1 MSSIISKRISQD
13 ESNNDSQIL
22 ETNRINSSEDS
33 ASDKSI
39 SEYSYG
45 KKRKKI
51 KVKKSVGRPEDPVN
65 HEYIKLGVYDKNGHV
80 AMKLSVKKVSN
91 MAKLHAY
98 YVTNACYKLNYVGQN
113 LSESDF
119 LQMMQNYTHLLT
131 SGVAMFEEDIQLY
144 NSEDDFDDLE
154 DDLEDNPITNE
165 VDSNIF
171 EIENRVNLNL
181 ALNNTDQPL
190 VLDEVINYGEKD
202 FDVGVLVNQGM
213 QM

>member
-1 MSSIISKRISQD
+1 
-13 ESNNDSQIL
+13 
-22 ETNRINSSEDS
+22 
-33 ASDKSI
+33 
-39 SEYSYG
+39 
-45 KKRKKI
+45 
-51 KVKKSVGRPEDPVN
+51 
-65 HEYIKLGVYDKNGHV
+65 
-80 AMKLSVKKVSN
+80 

-98 YVTNACYKLNYVGQN
+98 YVTNACYELNYVGQN

-131 SGVAMFEEDIQLY
+131 LGAAMFEEDIQLY

-165 VDSNIF
+165 VDSNIL
-171 EIENRVNLNL
+171 EIENSVNLNL

-190 VLDEVINYGEKD
+190 VLDEVIDHGEKD
-202 FDVGVLVNQGM
+202 FDVDMLVNQGM